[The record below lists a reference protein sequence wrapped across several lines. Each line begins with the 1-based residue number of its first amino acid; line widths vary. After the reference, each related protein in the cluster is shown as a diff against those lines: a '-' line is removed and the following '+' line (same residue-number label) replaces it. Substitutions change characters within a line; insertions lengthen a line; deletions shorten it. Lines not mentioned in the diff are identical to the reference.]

1 MKKYL
6 LIAIYFLTLSYAFA
20 QSEKVK
26 KANKL
31 FDNLAYSEAI
41 PLFLDIVREG
51 DDVESTIKLAECYR
65 LTKNYTEALNWYDKI
80 TKIPNISTDYFFYYA
95 ELLRNQKDYA
105 KAKINYLEYAKSNP
119 AKGNLYAKW
128 CDDVVKLTADSAKYT
143 INKLKGINTKY
154 DDFGSVYYN
163 NGLIFVSSGQ
173 GQSSS
178 KENYHW
184 DGFPYLDLYFVPLSS
199 ENSFGVATQLKGEI
213 NTKVHEGPA
222 TFIGNTTILFTRN
235 NFLNNKANK
244 ANDSKVKLS
253 LYQASLIGG
262 EWKNIIPFQFNNANY
277 SVGHGAYNR
286 AGDTLYFVSDMPGGF
301 GQTDIYFTHMTATG
315 WSQPQNMGDE
325 INTDGAEMFP
335 YVADDGTLYYSS
347 DGLPGFGGLDIYFSK
362 PYKADKWSAPVNIGF
377 PLNGSTDDFGMAI
390 NTEGNR
396 GYFSSNRVGGEGGD
410 DIYEFRINKV
420 KDECTQ
426 KVEGKVIDETTG
438 QVVPGVVVIAR
449 NKVTGEIIK
458 TVTNEKGEYSL
469 TIKCGY
475 DYVITFDND
484 QFFRNEFELN
494 ENMINTDP
502 YRFDK
507 ALRKIEIDKPI
518 VINNIYYDLDKYYI
532 RPDAAVELDKLVK
545 LLKNNPKL
553 IIELSSHTDCR
564 ASNEYNRVLS
574 ENRAKSAV
582 EYLIQ
587 NGIDSRRLFPKG
599 YGETKLIN
607 ECRDGVDCPEEKHA
621 LNRRT
626 EFKVIGYSS
635 GMKLKSIPLDSVPVP
650 QQQEIVA
657 ESPDYT
663 NNVFLSPDYAKMN
676 TSTNLSYVINLGV
689 FKSNVKD
696 YYYNL
701 TDLGVVSFTKNNEG
715 LIKYTLG
722 TYYDFKTVASVLET
736 VKARGSN
743 DAYISA
749 FSYGK
754 PIDLDQAKALETGK
768 K

>member
-154 DDFGSVYYN
+154 DDFGPVYYN

-199 ENSFGVATQLKGEI
+199 ENSFGVATPLKGEI

-438 QVVPGVVVIAR
+438 QVVPGVVVTAR

-736 VKARGSN
+736 VKSRGSK

-749 FSYGK
+749 FSNGK
-754 PIDLDQAKALETGK
+754 PIDLDQAKAIEAGK